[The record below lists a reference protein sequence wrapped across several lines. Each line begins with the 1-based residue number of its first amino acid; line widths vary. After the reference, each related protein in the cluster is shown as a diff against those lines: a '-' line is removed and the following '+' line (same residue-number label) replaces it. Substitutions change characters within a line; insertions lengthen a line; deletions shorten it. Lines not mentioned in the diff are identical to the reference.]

1 MGFSGAA
8 LSPISTRESALAKGR
23 VAYAG
28 QPGDAREPMIAL
40 ATMPSTLRSTVASNT
55 FLVAPRLESAMETPT
70 AAFRA
75 IPLGLIVTCALVFHG
90 PLLMMQYPSNS
101 FDAHFHMSMAQHYA
115 QHWFDPWNEKAL
127 GGFSQTTYPPLLHQW
142 IAILSHV
149 VGLSYAFMLVMGSM
163 LILLPV
169 AVYRYAKLWLCELA
183 ASYGALYSIF
193 LGSLAIITYESGQ
206 IGTVSATTLFLLA
219 IPTAYQYVLAGAT
232 KDLILGLA
240 LCCTAAGAQ
249 HATLLFG
256 TPFFILPTIWL
267 VLREYR
273 ESNPESS
280 VATLAKR
287 MVTFTSLASVGI
299 IVELLPYF
307 LALLKSP
314 IEQIPIPH
322 MSRANFLLQPRWD
335 LHYWLMP
342 VGLVALALPY
352 IFYKGVGGSP
362 AAAAVGGILCG
373 SDLWAGRDDTC
384 ARAHPTQGV
393 RDSHSRT
400 IHVLGL
406 TVGDA
411 LCGAADDVP
420 HRPFWKAS
428 SVSICPLSQAG
439 CRGTD
444 RKKFPGHVH
453 VLFARLMIS
462 PSGTLRRRSSRAS
475 CFVRSCN

>member
-70 AAFRA
+70 AAPPFRA

-322 MSRANFLLQPRWD
+322 MSRAILLLQPRWD

-444 RKKFPGHVH
+444 R
-453 VLFARLMIS
+453 
-462 PSGTLRRRSSRAS
+462 
-475 CFVRSCN
+475 